1 MFTSLSPGA
10 IGIRGIAL
18 PRAIELAKLGGFEG
32 LDFSISEASQLAD
45 QRGIEYVKD
54 LFSSAGVRPSGW
66 GLTVDWRGEDA
77 RLDEGLLA
85 LPALAETSRKLG
97 CDRVFTWILP
107 GSDERPFAENF
118 DWHARRF
125 RRIAR
130 VLADYGCRIGLEFI
144 GPKTSRAARQ
154 FAFIYTLEGMLEL
167 ARSIGT
173 GNVGILLDAWHLYT
187 SGGTADDVQKLRNAD
202 VVVVHVNDAPAG
214 ISVAEQI
221 DNVRALPLET
231 GVIDLAGFLQAL
243 RAIDYDGPVTP
254 EPFSKR
260 VNAMPAEEAVQAAGE
275 SMRRAWEAAG
285 LA

>member
-32 LDFSISEASQLAD
+32 LDFSIVEATQLAN
-45 QRGIEYVKD
+45 QNGIEYVRD
-54 LFSSAGVRPSGW
+54 LFSSGGVRPSAW
-66 GLTVDWRGEDA
+66 GLTVDWRGDDT
-77 RLDEGLLA
+77 RLDQGLLE
-85 LPALAETSRKLG
+85 LPDLAATSRKLG

-125 RRIAR
+125 GRIAR
-130 VLADYGCRIGLEFI
+130 VLADEGCRIGLEFI
-144 GPKTSRAARQ
+144 GPKTSRAQRQ
-154 FAFIYTLEGMLEL
+154 FAFLYTLEGMLEL

-187 SGGTADDVQKLRNAD
+187 SGGTADDVRKLKRAD
-202 VVVVHVNDAPAG
+202 VVTVHVNDAPEG
-214 ISVAEQI
+214 IPVDEQI

-231 GVIDLAGFLQAL
+231 GVIDLAGFLKALQA
-243 RAIDYDGPVTP
+243 IGYDGPVTP

-260 VNAMPAEEAVQAAGE
+260 VNEMPAEEAVRETSA
-275 SMRRAWEAAG
+275 SMRKAWEAAE